1 MNIRNVIEHELK
13 KPSHIVKVSD
23 KENGL
28 RLKKDNALMRYAYS
42 LQDITEA
49 FGTIDN
55 FLSHLAEQGFRNTTF
70 LFQRTYGSPEKATYH
85 NPKEVTAN
93 LQEQINT
100 SLAMSSDIPTHTPSP
115 IPPQAQMPA
124 QFLANP
130 STGANPVH
138 YLGALVDSER
148 VGDYKRRISDLEEDN
163 KDYRSKVR
171 RLEEENHSL
180 KLKVATSEERAELKV
195 QKELLEKKGFL
206 ESDGFQRL
214 SEGLGAILP
223 QVLPA
228 MLNKGAAPTTALG
241 APTENLSPMKA
252 QAIEM
257 LKQGSDENAGFVAY
271 VLQNMNDGLVEV
283 LQNYIENQN

>member
-42 LQDITEA
+42 LQDITES

-55 FLSHLAEQGFRNTTF
+55 FLSHLVEQGFRNTTF

-115 IPPQAQMPA
+115 TPPQAQMPA
-124 QFLANP
+124 HFLATP

-148 VGDYKRRISDLEEDN
+148 VGDYKKRISDLEEDN
-163 KDYRSKVR
+163 KDYRSKIR
-171 RLEEENHSL
+171 RLEEENASYKIAAATAEQNYDL
-180 KLKVATSEERAELKV
+180 KLKQA
-195 QKELLEKKGFL
+195 LLEKKGFF
-206 ESDGFQRL
+206 E
-214 SEGLGAILP
+214 SEGVQKIGETLAGLAGQALP
-223 QVLPA
+223 YF
-228 MLNKGAAPTTALG
+228 MNKGAAPTTALG

-271 VLQNMNDGLVEV
+271 VLQNMSDGLVEV